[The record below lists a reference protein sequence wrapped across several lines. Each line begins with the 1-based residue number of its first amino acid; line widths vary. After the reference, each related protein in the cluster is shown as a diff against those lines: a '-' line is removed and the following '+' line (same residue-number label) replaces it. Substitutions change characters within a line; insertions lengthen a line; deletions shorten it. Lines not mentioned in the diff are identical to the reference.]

1 MNDDLNHINCSI
13 VQSKIPSSD
22 SMMRFRHDD
31 VFSRRP
37 KKDCFVRCRIR
48 RKKCDEKLHWYTQKS
63 STKIFKVW
71 CIIDETIFAAAH
83 ASILCWRC
91 LSSNRA
97 SGSYDVNVIIIVCDC
112 IFTTGMSFFFVSQN
126 MKICYSCEKPKLPT
140 TESSKTIWIGSAC
153 DKLEM
158 LSIMLHTIH
167 NISLFHCYCKFWYF
181 STQLKSDK
189 TSRGVSPNSIEAS
202 LMLRGS
208 VYYLAYIREGK
219 SIWNNRSL
227 GRFSMEGVRET
238 SSWIWLYK
246 FCGWFATTTAQQLST
261 PSIVC
266 IVGGVKINN
275 IVV

>member
-1 MNDDLNHINCSI
+1 
-13 VQSKIPSSD
+13 
-22 SMMRFRHDD
+22 
-31 VFSRRP
+31 
-37 KKDCFVRCRIR
+37 
-48 RKKCDEKLHWYTQKS
+48 
-63 STKIFKVW
+63 
-71 CIIDETIFAAAH
+71 
-83 ASILCWRC
+83 
-91 LSSNRA
+91 
-97 SGSYDVNVIIIVCDC
+97 
-112 IFTTGMSFFFVSQN
+112 

-167 NISLFHCYCKFWYF
+167 NSSLFHCYCKFWYF